1 MPFYITS
8 PLNNFYPRPPGGG
21 RLLPHRYTRILL
33 RDFYPRPPGGGRPGG
48 LTCCV
53 AIAEFL
59 STPSGWRATVRE
71 KGCRIAAIISI
82 HALRVEGDKL
92 HARRTRIYPYFYPR
106 PPGGGRRLREGYLP
120 FIQLFLS
127 TPSGWR
133 ATTGNVTGTHTH
145 WMSIHALRVEGDGV
159 FARRLLSAD
168 GFLSTPSGWRATK
181 VNG

>member
-1 MPFYITS
+1 MYMSNASSLFLSTPSGWRATYLPFYITS

-133 ATTGNVTGTHTH
+133 ATNNIARVCNV
-145 WMSIHALRVEGDGV
+145 I
-159 FARRLLSAD
+159 
-168 GFLSTPSGWRATK
+168 GFLSTPSGWRATHLSAIF
-181 VNG
+181 